1 MCSSLNDQEIIQAE
15 GEMST
20 VKGTVNSMVD
30 LLSAFASEV
39 TRVALG
45 VGTQGILG
53 GQARV
58 EEFTKAV
65 AAGDLTKFVNV
76 DVQGKMLDLGT
87 TVNSMVSQP
96 NTLANEVTRVSL
108 EVGTEG
114 ILGGQATVPG
124 VQGMRKMRFNLLS
137 KVNLDLWIR
146 SCAFSA
152 VVAIPPTSSPLESPI
167 LIVYTYMR
175 ISMRIHHLITLSLT
189 CLDCRP
195 PDLQALTDTV
205 NLMAMSHT
213 NQVLSIAQVTKAVPG
228 GDLTKKID
236 FDPRAEILEWKE
248 TVNGLPES
256 LSVFAYEMARIAR
269 EVGTE
274 GRLGGQA
281 RATSVVGTSKDC
293 ADNVNVM
300 ANNLP

>member
-1 MCSSLNDQEIIQAE
+1 
-15 GEMST
+15 MST
-20 VKGTVNSMVD
+20 VKGTVNSMAD

-189 CLDCRP
+189 LPGLPSSGSTGAHRHCQSNGYEPYESSAVDRAGHEGRPRRRLDE
-195 PDLQALTDTV
+195 
-205 NLMAMSHT
+205 
-213 NQVLSIAQVTKAVPG
+213 
-228 GDLTKKID
+228 KID

-248 TVNGLPES
+248 TALQYRTALTGLPES
-256 LSVFAYEMARIAR
+256 LFAYEMARIAR